1 MGAPPHG
8 AYHPKMRVVKVF
20 AILVSLVVVAVCGTF
35 VYRWHS
41 QTDRPTVAA
50 LLHRARVLAEVRLH
64 PAGSDELVAL
74 ARLSAPADEWTT
86 FAHDDRRSGFQSQP
100 TGLTRDTVGTLQ
112 RRWMRSLGEPVRAS
126 PLVANGLIYVA
137 SDSGTVFALDAA
149 DGTLRWQRRI
159 GDSVRM
165 TPALVHGALLVGS
178 YGTFGPAGAKP
189 YGAAFYALDA
199 RTGAVRWRTPLPGLI
214 RAEPVVLNG
223 TIYEGLAGGDSFSG
237 CFAGR
242 VVALDERSGALR
254 PAAWRTSDRP
264 DDGGGVWGPLST
276 DGRTIYFGTGNTCR
290 SLGAA
295 AYGDSIVAL
304 TPDLRLVWHASAAVP
319 GVDDSDV
326 GGGVALVGSRAY
338 VAGKSGY
345 LYELER
351 GSGRILARRDLAPFA
366 RNGGS
371 IGTPTGDGTVVLISG
386 GNEKNP
392 DLVGSTAGS
401 LLTAF
406 DLAGRVRYRLHS
418 NAVVNGYAAFVPGV
432 GFTVL
437 DRQLVAFDAASG
449 EQLWSADVG
458 AYAYASPVVV
468 PSGVYAATDAGDVF
482 AFGSRAAATRLAA
495 TAASAAAPGYALRAG
510 GKGSAREPSSAT
522 IP

>member
-1 MGAPPHG
+1 
-8 AYHPKMRVVKVF
+8 MRVVKSV
-20 AILVSLVVVAVCGTF
+20 AILIVLALVSGGGLL
-35 VYRWHS
+35 VYRWHA
-41 QTDRPTVAA
+41 QTDRPTLSM
-50 LLHRARVLAEVRLH
+50 LLSRARMLAAVRLH
-64 PAGSDELVAL
+64 PAGNDELVAL

-86 FAHDDRRSGFQSQP
+86 FAHDDRRSGLQTQP
-100 TGLTRDTVGTLQ
+100 TGITRDTVGTLQ

-126 PLVANGLIYVA
+126 PLVAGGLVFAA
-137 SDSGTVFALDAA
+137 SDRGTVYALDAA
-149 DGTLRWQRRI
+149 SGDLRWQRRI

-178 YGTFGPAGAKP
+178 YGALGAPGVKP
-189 YGAAFYALDA
+189 HGAAFYALDA
-199 RTGAVRWRTPLPGLI
+199 QTGAVRWRTPLPGLI

-242 VVALDERSGALR
+242 VVALDERTGALR
-254 PAAWRTSDRP
+254 PSVWQTSDRP
-264 DDGGGVWGPLST
+264 NDGGGVWGPLST
-276 DGRTIYFGTGNTCR
+276 DGSSIYFGTGNTCR
-290 SLGAA
+290 SLGMA

-304 TPDLRLVWHASAAVP
+304 SPDLRLRWHASAAVP

-326 GGGVALVGSRAY
+326 GGGVALVGARAY

-351 GSGRILARRDLAPFA
+351 ASGAILSRRDLAPFA

-371 IGTPTGDGTVVLISG
+371 IGTPTGDGSVVLISG

-401 LLTAF
+401 VLSAF
-406 DLAGRVRYRLHS
+406 DQQGRVKYRLHS
-418 NAVVNGYAAFVPGV
+418 TAVVNGYAAFVPGV
-432 GFTVL
+432 GFAVL
-437 DRQLVAFDAASG
+437 DRQLVGFDAATG
-449 EQLWSADVG
+449 ERLWSTDLG

-495 TAASAAAPGYALRAG
+495 TAAR
-510 GKGSAREPSSAT
+510 
-522 IP
+522 